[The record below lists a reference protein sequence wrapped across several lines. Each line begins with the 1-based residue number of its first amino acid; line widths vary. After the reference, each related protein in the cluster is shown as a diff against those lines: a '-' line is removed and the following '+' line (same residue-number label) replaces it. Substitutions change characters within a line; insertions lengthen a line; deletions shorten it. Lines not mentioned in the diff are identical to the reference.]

1 MEVSKSPHR
10 RGSHRRVPLAEKR
23 RIVELTLRAGVSVL
37 MIAHEQGVSR
47 TSLYQ
52 WQALYR
58 AGKLNAE
65 PRARARPVASS
76 ATFLPVTITAAPH
89 ALHSSS
95 GAPSSALSVVQLTL
109 ASGAMLRI
117 ETGALDA
124 GLICALVAELQR

>member
-23 RIVELTLRAGVSVL
+23 RIVELTLHAGASVL

-52 WQALYR
+52 WQVLYR

-65 PRARARPVASS
+65 PQHVRAIASS
-76 ATFLPVTITAAPH
+76 ATFLPVTIAAAERAPQP
-89 ALHSSS
+89 SSS
-95 GAPSSALSVVQLTL
+95 APSSALSVVQLTL
-109 ASGAMLRI
+109 ASGATLRI
-117 ETGALDA
+117 ESDALDA
-124 GLICALVAELQR
+124 ALLCALVAALQR

>member
-23 RIVELTLRAGVSVL
+23 RIVELTLHAGASVL

-52 WQALYR
+52 WQVLYR

-65 PRARARPVASS
+65 PTAHARSVASS
-76 ATFLPVTITAAPH
+76 ATFLPVTIAAAAH
-89 ALHSSS
+89 APHSSS
-95 GAPSSALSVVQLTL
+95 SAPSSALSVVQLTL
-109 ASGAMLRI
+109 ASGATLRI
-117 ETGALDA
+117 ESDALDA
-124 GLICALVAELQR
+124 ALLCALVAALQR

>member
-23 RIVELTLRAGVSVL
+23 RIVELTLHAGASVL

-52 WQALYR
+52 WQVLYR

-65 PRARARPVASS
+65 PTARARPAASS

-89 ALHSSS
+89 PHSSS

-117 ETGALDA
+117 ETSALDA
-124 GLICALVAELQR
+124 GLICALVAELRR